1 MPSKPFAEMV
11 PELVR
16 LFTELPLPTALPPS
30 PFASI
35 LPELVM

>member
-11 PELVR
+11 PALVR
-16 LFTELPLPTALPPS
+16 SLTELPLPTALPPS